1 MSLARIKWIAVI
13 LLIVVIALLV
23 ALCDRQPADHVSRE
37 GAVEEEL
44 GPGVQ
49 SAVLFFADRG
59 ATGMV
64 EERREIVVGED
75 RASRA
80 KRILEEL
87 ARGPREGGGVRTIP
101 AATRVNSVFFDDA
114 GGAYVDFSAEF
125 LVNHPG
131 GSTGELFTIR
141 SVVLTLS
148 ANFPDIETV
157 QFLVE
162 GDEIETIAGHLD
174 ASAPFDV
181 AQYR

>member
-1 MSLARIKWIAVI
+1 VSLARVRWIAVV
-13 LLIVVIALLV
+13 LLIVVVALLV
-23 ALCDRQPADHVSRE
+23 ALCDRQPADRVAGE
-37 GAVEEEL
+37 GAVDEEL

-49 SAVLFFADRG
+49 SVVLFFADRA

-80 KRILEEL
+80 KRVLEEL
-87 ARGPREGGGVRTIP
+87 ARGPREGSGVRTIP
-101 AATRVNSVFFDDA
+101 AATSINSVFFDDA
-114 GGAYVDFSAEF
+114 GGVYVDFSAE
-125 LVNHPG
+125 LLANHPG

-141 SVVLTLS
+141 SVVKTLA

-174 ASAPFDV
+174 ASEPFDV

>member
-1 MSLARIKWIAVI
+1 MSLARVRWIAVI

-23 ALCDRQPADHVSRE
+23 ALCDRQPADRVTPE
-37 GAVEEEL
+37 GAVDEEL

-49 SAVLFFADRG
+49 SVVLFFADRG

-87 ARGPREGGGVRTIP
+87 ARGPHEGGGVRTIP
-101 AATRVNSVFFDDA
+101 AATSINSVFFDDA
-114 GGAYVDFSAEF
+114 GGAYVDFSREF

-131 GSTGELFTIR
+131 GSTVPYLETTLEQR
-141 SVVLTLS
+141 SAPLVVLG
-148 ANFPDIETV
+148 ANLRRVPEEIIPLRTV
-157 QFLVE
+157 
-162 GDEIETIAGHLD
+162 
-174 ASAPFDV
+174 
-181 AQYR
+181 R